1 MSLNNLVYI
10 GKFIANADNVFSV
23 MGLQYEIDQTVP
35 EYKVYQSYKEVDD
48 YTNASD
54 MSAVFVFIEKGTNQL
69 KFYDEHHKEINKLNL
84 LSECMDME
92 DF

>member
-1 MSLNNLVYI
+1 MNLSNLVYI

-35 EYKVYQSYKEVDD
+35 EYKVYQSYKEVDN
-48 YTNASD
+48 YMNTSD
-54 MSAVFVFIEKGTNQL
+54 MSAVFVFIEKETNQL
-69 KFYDEHHKEINKLNL
+69 KFYNEHHKEIKKLNL
-84 LSECMDME
+84 LSECVDME

>member
-1 MSLNNLVYI
+1 MNLSNLAYI

-35 EYKVYQSYKEVDD
+35 EYKVYQSYKEVDN
-48 YTNASD
+48 YMNTSD
-54 MSAVFVFIEKGTNQL
+54 MSAVFVFIEKETNQL
-69 KFYDEHHKEINKLNL
+69 KFYNEHHKEIKKLNL

>member
-1 MSLNNLVYI
+1 MNLSNLVYI

-35 EYKVYQSYKEVDD
+35 EYKVYQSYKEVDN
-48 YTNASD
+48 YMNTSD
-54 MSAVFVFIEKGTNQL
+54 MSAVFVFIEKETNQL
-69 KFYDEHHKEINKLNL
+69 KFYNEHHKEIKKLNL